1 MGAFAVWR
9 WLRRKPAPSV
19 PAEEPD
25 PRAEE
30 LRARLAESK
39 SVVEERETFE
49 AGETPV
55 DEADPDARR
64 RSVHDA
70 ARAKLDELSDD

>member
-19 PAEEPD
+19 PAVEPD